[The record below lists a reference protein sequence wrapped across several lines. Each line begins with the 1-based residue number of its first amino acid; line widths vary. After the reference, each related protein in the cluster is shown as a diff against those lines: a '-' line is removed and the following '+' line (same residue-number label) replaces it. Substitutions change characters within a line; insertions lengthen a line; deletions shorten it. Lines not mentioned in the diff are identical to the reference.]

1 VTIGALAAVVVAS
14 AVFAAATA
22 LGGLGAG
29 ALGAGDAPILSCDA
43 DGFEVSYATSG
54 GNVTDV
60 TIAGIADPACEGGQ
74 LSLSLTGSGTALAAG
89 GPQAV
94 PTDGDAADNSMTV
107 PVSPQP
113 AASQVDGIHLV
124 IEGP

>member
-1 VTIGALAAVVVAS
+1 VTS
-14 AVFAAATA
+14 
-22 LGGLGAG
+22 
-29 ALGAGDAPILSCDA
+29 
-43 DGFEVSYATSG
+43 
-54 GNVTDV
+54 V

-74 LSLSLTGSGTALAAG
+74 LSLTLTSTGTALAAG

-94 PTDGDAADNSMTV
+94 PTDGDPADNSMTV
-107 PVSPQP
+107 SVSPQP